1 MCMACIRRYD
11 HSALEAINQLAA
23 KYGEVNKRVHLRHL
37 SSDCAALLER
47 LNGEAKPYELIEADP
62 ATDPIYELAE
72 DYSKYKGVAVP
83 TAPEP
88 SRAEPYEAAQEIF

>member
-1 MCMACIRRYD
+1 M
-11 HSALEAINQLAA
+11 
-23 KYGEVNKRVHLRHL
+23 NKRVHLRHL